1 MTTYKE
7 LFQTDQ
13 YAQLSGIEVV
23 AVTAGQAVARMPVQP
38 CHLNALGVVQGGAMF
53 TLADLAFGAACNSR
67 GVVTLAINA
76 SITFMKA
83 VKAGTLTATAREL
96 SCTPKLGTYTVD
108 ITDEH
113 GNLVAVFQGL
123 AYRKKQAHAATLGPV

>member
-13 YAQLSGIEVV
+13 YAKLSGIEIVS
-23 AVTAGQAVARMPVQP
+23 VTAGHAVAKMPVQP
-38 CHLNALGVVQGGAMF
+38 CHLNALGVVQGGAIF
-53 TLADLAFGAACNSR
+53 TLADLAFGAACNSC

-83 VKAGTLTATAREL
+83 VTTGTLTATAREL
-96 SCTPKLGTYTVD
+96 DSNSKLGTYTVD
-108 ITDEH
+108 ITDEQ

-123 AYRKKQAHAATLGPV
+123 AYRKKQAHTATVDPS

>member
-13 YAQLSGIEVV
+13 YAKLSGIEVV
-23 AVTAGQAVARMPVQP
+23 SVTAGQAVARMPVQP

-67 GVVTLAINA
+67 GAVTLAINA

-83 VKAGTLTATAREL
+83 VQTGTLTATAREL
-96 SCTPKLGTYTVD
+96 SCNPKLGTYTVD
-108 ITDEH
+108 ITDEQ

-123 AYRKKQAHAATLGPV
+123 AYRKKQTHAATLDPA

>member
-13 YAQLSGIEVV
+13 YARLSGIEIIS
-23 AVTAGQAVARMPVQP
+23 VTAGHAVARMPVQP

-83 VKAGTLTATAREL
+83 VTTGTLTAMAREL
-96 SCTPKLGTYTVD
+96 DSNSKLGTYTVD
-108 ITDEH
+108 ITDEQ

-123 AYRKKQAHAATLGPV
+123 AYRKKQAHTATVDPS

>member
-13 YAQLSGIEVV
+13 YAKLSGIEIVS
-23 AVTAGQAVARMPVQP
+23 VTAGHAVAKMPVQP
-38 CHLNALGVVQGGAMF
+38 CHLNALGVVQGGAIF
-53 TLADLAFGAACNSR
+53 TLADLAFGAACNSC
-67 GVVTLAINA
+67 GVVTVAIYA

-83 VKAGTLTATAREL
+83 VTTGTLTATAREL
-96 SCTPKLGTYTVD
+96 DSNSKLGTYTVD
-108 ITDEH
+108 ITDEQ

-123 AYRKKQAHAATLGPV
+123 AYRKKQAHTATVDPS

>member
-13 YAQLSGIEVV
+13 YAKLSGIEIVS
-23 AVTAGQAVARMPVQP
+23 VTAGHAVARMPVQP

-83 VKAGTLTATAREL
+83 VTTGTLTATAREL
-96 SCTPKLGTYTVD
+96 DSNSKLGTYTVD
-108 ITDEH
+108 ITDEQ

-123 AYRKKQAHAATLGPV
+123 AYRKKQAHTATVDPS